1 MLEPSQKEIAVGL
14 STDEINENQINGQ
27 SAARKNSTLSANKV
41 SATEQQHA

>member
-27 SAARKNSTLSANKV
+27 SAANKNSTLSANKV